1 MSSFIRRII
10 SMRDVDDQRKK
21 PISSSKKYAL
31 APPAT
36 LYDDSDSDAD
46 DADDEYEADDEY
58 SMSWETTKTGTSIHD
73 IVVFIE
79 SSAAEENDVPVMRLN
94 LDSQPDTTMIGEAIP
109 STEDNHIDDKH
120 SSPVLEQSISIC
132 EGEVALAQKDEKSGS
147 SDADD
152 WEIVSADCCDSWAFE
167 LEVAEED
174 RVAREEEKL
183 TVAKLRDSSRQETHI
198 PPRSAAIKRHSGR
211 KVAFTLK
218 PDIFAE

>member
-1 MSSFIRRII
+1 MS
-10 SMRDVDDQRKK
+10 V
-21 PISSSKKYAL
+21 
-31 APPAT
+31 
-36 LYDDSDSDAD
+36 DAD

-58 SMSWETTKTGTSIHD
+58 SILSSSDTHSEQDDVVGNNQDWDCNVDEDGSGSLYLIEDYFNSPNIPRYQSIHD

-79 SSAAEENDVPVMRLN
+79 SSAAEENDVSVMRLN

-120 SSPVLEQSISIC
+120 SSLVLEQSISIC